1 MLDIIEDYCNLVGHS
16 YMRLD
21 GGTCLARRKYE
32 IQLFNSGNGGQF
44 IYLLSTRAG
53 ALGITLTGA
62 DTVIMYDSDWNPT
75 WDKQAHG
82 RVHRIGQ
89 TKPVTVYQ
97 LLCQETVEEL
107 MFHRAQ
113 QKISLNE
120 MVLRDHTDAPEDDD
134 SAKPPSGKEIR
145 DMLRCGARR
154 ILTSSVDD
162 QVELTDSVIEGIIS
176 AAASLDDIECKATAA
191 DEDDDDLFEKEMWD
205 IRKFQGEVFSTMKG
219 SFKSI
224 ADAWAEELSKRPKK
238 REVIATTVEIGN
250 FHVKKINRLVTD
262 CAVSVPKKAKRE
274 VVHDNLCLICAK
286 SSRKV
291 LVKCTVAGCHR
302 AFHQVIAS
310 RLDNFRL
317 MYRLVCQY
325 VPMKTSPMLTFF
337 FSLLTV
343 LL

>member
-21 GGTCLARRKYE
+21 GSTCLARRKYE

-145 DMLRCGARR
+145 EMLRCGASR
-154 ILTSSVDD
+154 ILASSVDD
-162 QVELTDSVIEGIIS
+162 EVELSDDVIEGIIS
-176 AAASLDDIECKATAA
+176 AAANLDEMVCKEKAVDEE
-191 DEDDDDLFEKEMWD
+191 DEDIFEKEMWD
-205 IRKFQGEVFSTMKG
+205 IRKFQGEVFSSDKS

-224 ADAWAEELSKRPKK
+224 ADAWAEELAKKPTK
-238 REVIATTVEIGN
+238 REVIATTVEIGK
-250 FHVKKINRLVTD
+250 FHVKKINRMIADGPSV
-262 CAVSVPKKAKRE
+262 VPKKAKRE
-274 VVHDNLCLICAK
+274 VVHDNLCLLCAK

-302 AFHQVIAS
+302 AFHQVAIDFE
-310 RLDNFRL
+310 RIR
-317 MYRLVCQY
+317 
-325 VPMKTSPMLTFF
+325 
-337 FSLLTV
+337 SLHCMTI
-343 LL
+343 